1 MSPFLRNIGQVS
13 KAESI
18 SLSTR
23 SGRRKFGGKFFRNI
37 GVLRAASS
45 SYNYTTSWGLDTN
58 SSDNALYTFRQVLKA
73 AVFTQ
78 SGSSVIVTFQAG
90 STNLVIDGA
99 YIGAQGAGDAYDFAA
114 TPVQLLFGGSGS
126 VEITA
131 GATQASDTA
140 SISITASGVY
150 VVSMYFS
157 TLTKGSMK
165 QTNDDLQANTANYYK
180 LASDAATVDA
190 TGYTGPD
197 ADQYAVKSIQV
208 FGP

>member
-1 MSPFLRNIGQVS
+1 MFPMDHGIV
-13 KAESI
+13 
-18 SLSTR
+18 
-23 SGRRKFGGKFFRNI
+23 GKTI
-37 GVLRAASS
+37 QT
-45 SYNYTTSWGLDTN
+45 YNYTTSWDLGVN

-114 TPVQLLFGGSGS
+114 TPVQLLFGGLGS

-131 GATQASDTA
+131 DATKASDTA

-150 VVSMYFS
+150 VVSMYFN
-157 TLTKGSMK
+157 TTAKGSAK
-165 QTNDDLQANTANYYK
+165 QTNDNLQANTANYYK
-180 LASDAATVDA
+180 SGSDAATVDA

-197 ADQYAVKSIQV
+197 ADQYVIKSIQV